1 MGDHP
6 ATDRGTWRGR
16 TCGDGMPR
24 SPMERYHAGGGVKPE
39 VQRNIFHDAQSHWLS
54 NRMAAPYS
62 SPSMQRRM
70 MAALS
75 RTSSSEITSG
85 GDMRKAVSQ

>member
-1 MGDHP
+1 
-6 ATDRGTWRGR
+6 
-16 TCGDGMPR
+16 
-24 SPMERYHAGGGVKPE
+24 
-39 VQRNIFHDAQSHWLS
+39 
-54 NRMAAPYS
+54 MAAPYS